1 MAAKLTLPRH
11 DELAAVL
18 NALLPRFPFAELTFG
33 SGGEQCALWWSGRE
47 TPPPRRHD
55 PQSH

>member
-18 NALLPRFPFAELTFG
+18 DALLPRFPFAELTFG
-33 SGGEQCALWWSGRE
+33 SAGEQCALVERA
-47 TPPPRRHD
+47 RD
-55 PQSH
+55 AAAAQA